1 MINNILNSKDSENMF
16 QEIGVILNKTI
27 QENIRGIK
35 KKESITENENNIL
48 LKFQYLKSLLK
59 DREIFKN
66 NEIFKNFINENLN
79 NILDYQRDLLSQNK
93 LTEKNQINTNS
104 LNANQNLNRKN
115 NLHTNNQNLNPKNN
129 SRNVDK
135 NSIIQKKYTIYQ
147 VINDNEL
154 AEDKNY
160 EEITIKRQSLD
171 KDNSNE
177 WKQLNCIVH
186 TLDLLDLKKK
196 FFQDNK
202 QRNDLYLFNEK
213 DKTFHKIENLNDVQK
228 ANSSYFENQTTK
240 NKQNNSGH
248 QDKEKNSGK
257 EEKSGFAKFFL
268 GNKNNQHYHGPR
280 RTIIDVIKQFGK
292 NNYSKD
298 NSGPFR

>member
-1 MINNILNSKDSENMF
+1 
-16 QEIGVILNKTI
+16 
-27 QENIRGIK
+27 
-35 KKESITENENNIL
+35 
-48 LKFQYLKSLLK
+48 
-59 DREIFKN
+59 
-66 NEIFKNFINENLN
+66 
-79 NILDYQRDLLSQNK
+79 

-186 TLDLLDLKKK
+186 TLDLLNLKKK
-196 FFQDNK
+196 FFKDK
-202 QRNDLYLFNEK
+202 DKRDDLYLFNEK
-213 DKTFHKIENLNDVQK
+213 DKTFHKIENLNDIQK
-228 ANSSYFENQTTK
+228 ANSYFENQKAIKESDHHKMRIDESEKKSKFTK
-240 NKQNNSGH
+240 LFLEENNTKK
-248 QDKEKNSGK
+248 DKYYNGK
-257 EEKSGFAKFFL
+257 
-268 GNKNNQHYHGPR
+268 R
-280 RTIIDVIKQFGK
+280 RTIIDVIKQFGR
-292 NNYSKD
+292 NDDSNSKD
-298 NSGPFR
+298 NSGNSRTFR